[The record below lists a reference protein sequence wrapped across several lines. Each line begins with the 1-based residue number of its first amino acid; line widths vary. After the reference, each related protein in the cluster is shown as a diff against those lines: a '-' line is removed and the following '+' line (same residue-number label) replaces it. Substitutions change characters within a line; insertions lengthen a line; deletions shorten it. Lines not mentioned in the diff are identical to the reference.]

1 VGGAKNETGYARKLE
16 HIIPRTERAT
26 RRLEIEEDDGMV
38 VVVVVVVRIALEM
51 VIPVVGDERSSE
63 HSLGRN
69 RESANENSS
78 SVNTPMSRRE
88 LDERETSDE

>member
-1 VGGAKNETGYARKLE
+1 MGGAKNETGYARKLE

-26 RRLEIEEDDGMV
+26 RRLEIEEDDGM
-38 VVVVVVVRIALEM
+38 VVVVVVRIALEM